1 VTHLAAMEQHAT
13 TMLELIE
20 ELFPICRSITG
31 NGVRETLRIIGRHL
45 PLDVVEVPTGAQVY
59 DWSVPQEWNV
69 RDAAVIGPD
78 GTRVIDFRASNLHLM
93 SYSVPVAQRMTLGM
107 LRPHLYTLPEH
118 PDWIPYRTSYYTRRW
133 GFCMSQRQ
141 LDALDDDEYEIIIEA
156 TLEDGTLTYG
166 ECILPGAQPDEVLL
180 SCHVCHPSLAND
192 NLSGIAALTW
202 LGRLLA
208 RRDRRFT
215 YRLLFI
221 PGTIGSLT
229 WLSRNEDVLGRILHG
244 LTIAGVGDRGH
255 LPYKHSRRGNAAID
269 RTVLTVLRDR
279 GQPYDV
285 QDFSPYGYD
294 ERQFCSPGFDLPV
307 GCVMRT
313 PHNTYPQ
320 YHTSADNLQFVSESA
335 LADTVDFLH
344 SVVEALEADRRYR
357 NLSPK
362 GEPQLGKRGLYPSV
376 GGSTAHA
383 EQMAMLWVLNGSDGS
398 QSLLDIAERSGLPIT
413 DLQVAAAYLSQ
424 TDLLEEI

>member
-1 VTHLAAMEQHAT
+1 VTAQHDAAV
-13 TMLELIE
+13 MLRLIE

-31 NGVRETLRIIGRHL
+31 DGVRETLRIVGKHL
-45 PLDVVEVPTGAQVY
+45 PLDIVEVPTGTQVY
-59 DWSVPQEWNV
+59 DWTVPQEWNV

-78 GTRVIDFRASNLHLM
+78 GTRVIDFRACNLHLM
-93 SYSVPVAQRMTLGM
+93 SYSVPVTAHMTLDE
-107 LRPHLYTLPEH
+107 LRPHLQSLPEY

-133 GFCMSQRQ
+133 GFCLTQRQ
-141 LDALDDDEYEIIIEA
+141 LDALEDGEYEIIVDT
-156 TLEDGTLTYG
+156 TLEDGALTYG
-166 ECILPGAQPDEVLL
+166 ECVLPGVEPGEVLL

-192 NLSGIAALTW
+192 NLSGIAVLTW
-202 LGRLLA
+202 LGRWLA
-208 RRDRRFT
+208 RRERRFT
-215 YRLLFI
+215 YRLLFT

-229 WLSRNEDVLGRILHG
+229 WLSRNEDAAGRIVHG
-244 LTIAGVGDRGH
+244 LTVAGVGDGGR
-255 LPYKHSRRGNAAID
+255 LTYKRSRRGDAVID

-279 GQPYDV
+279 GQPYNV
-285 QDFSPYGYD
+285 EDFSPYGYD

-320 YHTSADNLQFVSESA
+320 YHTSADNLQFLSA
-335 LADTVDFLH
+335 PALGETVEFLRLI
-344 SVVEALEADRRYR
+344 VEALEADHRYR

-376 GGSTAHA
+376 GGPPAQA

-398 QSLLDIAERSGLPIT
+398 HSLLDIAERSGLPIT
-413 DLQVAAAYLSQ
+413 ALHAAAERLSR
-424 TDLLEEI
+424 TDLLDLA